1 MHLRKNKSV
10 TRFIIH
16 FDLSGA
22 FAKPVNENVIR
33 DVCTGCGG
41 DIESFSTLLSAEEKA
56 MMEFMVDLNQLM
68 STASTDFNTAKVVDS
83 R

>member
-1 MHLRKNKSV
+1 M
-10 TRFIIH
+10 IW
-16 FDLSGA
+16 
-22 FAKPVNENVIR
+22 

-56 MMEFMVDLNQLM
+56 VMEFMVDLNQLM